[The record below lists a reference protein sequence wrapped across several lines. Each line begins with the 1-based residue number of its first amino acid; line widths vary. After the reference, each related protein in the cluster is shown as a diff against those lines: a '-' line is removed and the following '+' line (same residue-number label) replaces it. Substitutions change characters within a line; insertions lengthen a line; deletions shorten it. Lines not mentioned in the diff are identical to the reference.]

1 MKLKDLSQK
10 PQLIKITIDKEELVD
25 KYGDAL
31 EFHIYDR
38 QPLDVF
44 SKLMN
49 AQEDM
54 AGGTE
59 MIQDMILDEDGNP
72 VVEEGNILPLDV
84 LIEAVRLVSESLGK

>member
-1 MKLKDLSQK
+1 
-10 PQLIKITIDKEELVD
+10 
-25 KYGDAL
+25 
-31 EFHIYDR
+31 
-38 QPLDVF
+38 
-44 SKLMN
+44 MN

-54 AGGTE
+54 AGVTE